1 MEQVTGIPQTL
12 QQAIQYFSDE
22 QTCIDAVALMRW
34 PEGPQCPYCHFDD
47 AKNPYYIKTAK
58 RWKCRTCRNQFSVK
72 KFTIFEDSPIPLQKW
87 LPAMWMLVN
96 CKNGVSSYEIHRGLG
111 VSQKTAWFMLHRLRV
126 VLKPKTNPG
135 FKLGGEGNAVE
146 VDETFIGG
154 KLKNMHKDR
163 RARFAAEN
171 GHTGGSTGK
180 AIVVGMLDRDARQ
193 IRAQVVPNVKRET
206 LQTEILKNIKYGS
219 NLYTDNAVRYDNLR
233 WKYIHEVVDHSQEY
247 VRGQVHTNGL
257 ENFWSLLKRNLK
269 GTYVAVEPF
278 HLERYIDEQVFRYNN
293 RATKDNPLKD
303 SDRFLLALSQVAGKR
318 LTFAELTGKSEEIP
332 F

>member
-22 QTCIDAVALMRW
+22 QVCIDAVAMMRW
-34 PEGPQCPYCHFDD
+34 HDGPRCPDCLGDD
-47 AKNPYYIKTAK
+47 AKNPYYIKTQK
-58 RWKCRTCRNQFSVK
+58 RWKCRSCRRQFSVK
-72 KFTIFEDSPIPLQKW
+72 VGTIFEDSPISLKKW
-87 LPAMWMLVN
+87 LPAMWMLVS
-96 CKNGVSSYEIHRGLG
+96 CKNGISSWELHRALG

-126 VLKPKTNPG
+126 ALKPKDLG
-135 FKLGGEGNAVE
+135 YKLGGTECGGVE
-146 VDETFIGG
+146 VDETFVGG
-154 KLKNMHKDR
+154 KLKNMHRDR
-163 RARFAAEN
+163 RARFASEQ
-171 GHTGGSTGK
+171 GHTGGATGK
-180 AIVVGMLDRDARQ
+180 AIIVGMLDRDERK
-193 IRAQVVPNVKRET
+193 IRAQVVPNTKREV
-206 LQTEILKNIKYGS
+206 LQTAIMKNVKYGS
-219 NLYTDNAVRYDNLR
+219 KVYTDNAVPYDNLN
-233 WKYIHEVVDHSQEY
+233 WKYVHEVVNHAEEY

-278 HLERYIDEQVFRYNN
+278 HLERYVDEQVFRYNN

-303 SDRFLLALSQVAGKR
+303 SDRFLLALSQVACKR